1 MTEFFKFA
9 TSNLWVFLGVC
20 IIGNAFLNTFL
31 IMVGEIIKG
40 INVNKYG
47 WPPAEQEHLHD

>member
-20 IIGNAFLNTFL
+20 IIGSEILKFLL
-31 IMVGEIIKG
+31 ALAAII
-40 INVNKYG
+40 
-47 WPPAEQEHLHD
+47 LHRDIQIEDND